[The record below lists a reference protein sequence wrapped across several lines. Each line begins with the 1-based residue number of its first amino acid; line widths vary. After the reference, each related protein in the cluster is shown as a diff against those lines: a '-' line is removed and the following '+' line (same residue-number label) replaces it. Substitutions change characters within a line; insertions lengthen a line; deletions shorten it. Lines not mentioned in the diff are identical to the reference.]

1 MLPHPRPAGVGF
13 GSSNVLDVPTLAE
26 LIDTLDGWYPP
37 ATAESWDSVGLSCG
51 DPGAELSRVLL
62 AVDCVP
68 ATVAE
73 AIEIGAG
80 LLLTH
85 HPLLL
90 SGVRSVAADT
100 PKGALLHRMIR
111 TGVAHFVAHTNADV
125 AAGGVS
131 DALAERLALVGCTPL
146 QPDPRPALDQL
157 SVYVPV
163 PDTDRLIG
171 ALAAAGAGEVGNYTE
186 CAYVVEGI
194 GQFRPQPGADPA
206 EGEIGVLHRGPEN
219 RVSIVLPRARRHAV
233 LTAMRDAHPYEE
245 VAFELTEQPTVP
257 AGTGTGRVGRL
268 PVPMTLAEFTDYA
281 AQRLP
286 RTSWGVR
293 AAGRPDQPI
302 RTVAVCGG
310 SGAGY
315 LADARRAGADAYLT
329 SDLKH
334 HVSSEAVAE
343 AAGLLPELALV
354 DAAHWATEAPWLHLA
369 AGRLRER
376 FDTLQVLVSELVTD
390 PWTLH
395 AH

>member
-1 MLPHPRPAGVGF
+1 M
-13 GSSNVLDVPTLAE
+13 PTLAE
-26 LIDTLDGWYPP
+26 LTQALDGWYPP
-37 ATAESWDSVGLSCG
+37 ASAESWDAVGLSCG
-51 DPGAELSRVLL
+51 DPAEPVERVLL

-73 AIEIGAG
+73 AIDNGAG

-90 SGVRSVAADT
+90 SAVHSVAADT

-111 TGVAHFVAHTNADV
+111 AQVAHFVAHTNADV

-131 DALAERLALVGCTPL
+131 DALAERLALRDCRPL
-146 QPDPRPALDQL
+146 QPDPQPALDQL
-157 SVYVPV
+157 TVYVPT
-163 PDTDRLIG
+163 PDTGRLIG
-171 ALAAAGAGEVGNYTE
+171 ALAEAGAGGIGNYTE
-186 CAYVVEGI
+186 CAYVVEGT

-206 EGEIGVLHRGPEN
+206 EGEIGVLHRGAEN
-219 RVSIVLPRARRHAV
+219 RVSMVLPRGRRQAV
-233 LTAMRDAHPYEE
+233 LAAMRAAHPYEE
-245 VAFELTEQPTVP
+245 VAFELTEQPALP
-257 AGTGTGRVGRL
+257 SGTGTGRIGLL
-268 PVPMTLAEFTDYA
+268 PEPMTLAEFTDYA
-281 AQRLP
+281 GQRLP

-315 LADARRAGADAYLT
+315 LEDARRAGADAYLT

-343 AAGLLPELALV
+343 AAGLRPELALV
-354 DAAHWATEAPWLHLA
+354 DAAHWATEAPWLHLV

-376 FDTLQVLVSELVTD
+376 FGQLQVLVSELVTD

>member
-1 MLPHPRPAGVGF
+1 
-13 GSSNVLDVPTLAE
+13 VLGVPTLAE
-26 LIDTLDGWYPP
+26 LIDSLDGWYPP
-37 ATAESWDSVGLSCG
+37 ATAESWDAVGLSCG
-51 DPGAELSRVLL
+51 DSSAEVHRVLL
-62 AVDCVP
+62 AVDCLP

-73 AIEIGAG
+73 AIDVGAG

-90 SGVRSVAADT
+90 SGVHSVAADT

-111 TGVAHFVAHTNADV
+111 AGVAHFVAHTNADV

-131 DALAERLALVGCTPL
+131 EALAERLALLDCRPL
-146 QPDPRPALDQL
+146 LADPRPPLDQL
-157 SVYVPV
+157 TVYVPV
-163 PDTDRLIG
+163 PDTDRLID

-186 CAYVVEGI
+186 CAYVVSGT

-206 EGEIGVLHRGPEN
+206 EGQIGVLHRGPEN
-219 RVSIVLPRARRHAV
+219 RVSMVLPRGRRRAV
-233 LTAMRDAHPYEE
+233 LAAMRAAHPYEE
-245 VAFELTEQPTVP
+245 VAFELTEQPALP

-268 PVPMTLAEFTDYA
+268 PTPMTLAEFTDYV

-293 AAGRPDQPI
+293 AAGRPDQLVE
-302 RTVAVCGG
+302 TVAVCGG
-310 SGAGY
+310 SGASY
-315 LADARRAGADAYLT
+315 LPDARRAGADAYLS
-329 SDLKH
+329 SDFKH

-343 AAGLLPELALV
+343 AAGVLPELALV
-354 DAAHWATEAPWLHLA
+354 DAAHWATEAPWLHLV

-395 AH
+395 AR

>member
-1 MLPHPRPAGVGF
+1 M
-13 GSSNVLDVPTLAE
+13 PTLAE
-26 LIDTLDGWYPP
+26 LIDALDSWYPP
-37 ATAESWDSVGLSCG
+37 DTAESWDSVGLGCG
-51 DPGAELSRVLL
+51 DPADRIERVLL

-73 AIEIGAG
+73 AIDNGAG

-90 SGVRSVAADT
+90 SGIRTVAADT

-111 TGVAHFVAHTNADV
+111 AGVAHFVAHTNADV

-131 DALAERLALVGCTPL
+131 DALAERLGLLDCRPL
-146 QPDPRPALDQL
+146 QPDPRPAVDQL
-157 SVYVPV
+157 TVYVPL

-171 ALAAAGAGEVGNYTE
+171 ALAEAGAGAIGNYTE
-186 CAYVVEGI
+186 CAYVVEGV

-219 RVSIVLPRARRHAV
+219 RVTVVLPRSRRTAV
-233 LTAMRDAHPYEE
+233 LAAMRAAHPYEE
-245 VAFELTEQPTVP
+245 VAFELTEQPSLP
-257 AGTGTGRVGRL
+257 AGTGSGRVGRL
-268 PVPMTLAEFTDYA
+268 PEPMSLAGFTDFVCR
-281 AQRLP
+281 RLP
-286 RTSWGVR
+286 PTVWGVR
-293 AAGRPDQPI
+293 AAGRPDQQI

-315 LADARRAGADAYLT
+315 LPDVRRSGADAFLT
-329 SDLKH
+329 ADLKH

-343 AAGLLPELALV
+343 PAGLLPELALL
-354 DAAHWATEAPWLHLA
+354 DAAHWATEAPWLQLA

-376 FDTLQVLVSELVTD
+376 FGGLQVLVSELVTD

>member
-1 MLPHPRPAGVGF
+1 MLG
-13 GSSNVLDVPTLAE
+13 VPTLAE
-26 LIDTLDGWYPP
+26 LIDALDSWYPP
-37 ATAESWDSVGLSCG
+37 DTAESWDSVGLSCG
-51 DPGAELSRVLL
+51 DRGTEIQRVLL

-68 ATVAE
+68 ATVTE
-73 AIEIGAG
+73 AIDNGAG

-90 SGVRSVAADT
+90 SGIRSVTTDT
-100 PKGALLHRMIR
+100 AKGALLHRMIR
-111 TGVAHFVAHTNADV
+111 AGVAHFVAHTNADV

-131 DALAERLALVGCTPL
+131 DALAERLSLLDCRPL
-146 QPDPRPALDQL
+146 QPNPGPAVDQL
-157 SVYVPV
+157 TVYVPL

-171 ALAAAGAGEVGNYTE
+171 ALAEAGAGAIGNYTE
-186 CAYVVEGI
+186 CAYRVEGV

-219 RVSIVLPRARRHAV
+219 RVTMVLPRSRRAAV
-233 LTAMRDAHPYEE
+233 LAAMRAAHPYEE
-245 VAFELTEQPTVP
+245 VAFELTEQPTLP
-257 AGTGTGRVGRL
+257 GGTGSGRVGRL
-268 PVPMTLAEFTDYA
+268 PEPMSLAEFTDYVC
-281 AQRLP
+281 QRLP
-286 RTSWGVR
+286 RTAWGVR
-293 AAGRPDQPI
+293 AAGRPDQ
-302 RTVAVCGG
+302 RLETVAVCGG

-315 LADARRAGADAYLT
+315 LPDVRRAGVDAFLT

-343 AAGLLPELALV
+343 PAGLLPELALL

-376 FDTLQVLVSELVTD
+376 FAGLQVLVSELVTD

-395 AH
+395 AR

>member
-1 MLPHPRPAGVGF
+1 M
-13 GSSNVLDVPTLAE
+13 PTLAE
-26 LIDTLDGWYPP
+26 LTKALDGWYPP
-37 ATAESWDSVGLSCG
+37 ASAESWDAVGLSCG
-51 DPGAELSRVLL
+51 DPAEPVERVLL

-73 AIEIGAG
+73 AIDSGAG

-90 SGVRSVAADT
+90 SGVHSIAADT

-111 TGVAHFVAHTNADV
+111 ARVAHFVAHTNADV

-131 DALAERLALVGCTPL
+131 DALAERLALRDCRPL

-157 SVYVPV
+157 TVFVPV
-163 PDTDRLIG
+163 PDTGRLIG
-171 ALAAAGAGEVGNYTE
+171 ALAEAGAGGIGNYTE
-186 CAYVVEGI
+186 CAYVVEGT

-219 RVSIVLPRARRHAV
+219 RVSMVLPRGRREAV
-233 LTAMRDAHPYEE
+233 LAAMRAAHPYEE
-245 VAFELTEQPTVP
+245 VAFELSEQPALP
-257 AGTGTGRVGRL
+257 SATGTGRIGVL
-268 PVPMTLAEFTDYA
+268 PEPMTLAEFTDFA
-281 AQRLP
+281 GQRLP
-286 RTSWGVR
+286 RTSWGIR
-293 AAGRPDQPI
+293 AAGRPSQVV

-315 LADARRAGADAYLT
+315 LEDARRAGADAYLT

-343 AAGLLPELALV
+343 AAGLRPELGLV
-354 DAAHWATEAPWLHLA
+354 DAAHWATEAPWLHLV

-376 FDTLQVLVSELVTD
+376 FGRLQVLVSELVTD

>member
-1 MLPHPRPAGVGF
+1 MLG
-13 GSSNVLDVPTLAE
+13 VPTLAE
-26 LIDTLDGWYPP
+26 LVDALDGWYPP
-37 ATAESWDSVGLSCG
+37 STAESWDAVGLSCG
-51 DPGAELSRVLL
+51 DPAEPVDRVLL
-62 AVDCVP
+62 AVDCLP
-68 ATVAE
+68 ATVGE
-73 AIEIGAG
+73 AIDNGAG

-90 SGVRSVAADT
+90 SGIHSVAADT
-100 PKGALLHRMIR
+100 PKGAMLHRMIR
-111 TGVAHFVAHTNADV
+111 ARVAHFAAHTNADV

-131 DALAERLALVGCTPL
+131 DALAGRLALRNCLPL
-146 QPDPRPALDQL
+146 QPDPGQPLDQL
-157 SVYVPV
+157 SVYVPLS
-163 PDTDRLIG
+163 DTDRLI
-171 ALAAAGAGEVGNYTE
+171 AELAEAGAGAIGNYTE
-186 CAYVVEGI
+186 CAFRVEGV

-219 RVSIVLPRARRHAV
+219 RLSMVLPRSRRQRV
-233 LTAMRDAHPYEE
+233 LAAMRAAHPYEE
-245 VAFELTEQPTVP
+245 IAFELTEQPALP
-257 AGTGTGRVGRL
+257 AGTGTGRVGVL
-268 PVPMTLAEFTDYA
+268 PEPMSLAEFTDYVG
-281 AQRLP
+281 QRLP

-293 AAGRPDQPI
+293 AAGRPDQLI

-315 LADARRAGADAYLT
+315 LSDARRAGADAYLT

-343 AAGLLPELALV
+343 PAGLLPELALV
-354 DAAHWATEAPWLHLA
+354 DAAHWATEAPWLHLV

-376 FDTLQVLVSELVTD
+376 FGRLQVLVSELVTD

>member
-1 MLPHPRPAGVGF
+1 
-13 GSSNVLDVPTLAE
+13 VPTLAE
-26 LIDTLDGWYPP
+26 LIEALDGWYPP

-51 DPGAELSRVLL
+51 DPAEPVGRVLL

-73 AIEIGAG
+73 AIDNGAG

-100 PKGALLHRMIR
+100 AKGALLHRMIR
-111 TGVAHFVAHTNADV
+111 AGVAHFVAHTNADV

-131 DALAERLALVGCTPL
+131 DALAGRLALRDCRPL

-157 SVYVPV
+157 TVYVPV

-171 ALAAAGAGEVGNYTE
+171 ALAEAGAGAIGNYTE
-186 CAYVVEGI
+186 CAYVTEGV

-219 RVSIVLPRARRHAV
+219 RVTMVLPRARRLAV
-233 LTAMRDAHPYEE
+233 LAAMRAAHPYEE
-245 VAFELTEQPTVP
+245 VAFELTEQPALP

-268 PVPMTLAEFTDYA
+268 PEPMPLAEFTRYVA
-281 AQRLP
+281 ERLP
-286 RTSWGVR
+286 KTSWGIR
-293 AAGRPDQPI
+293 AAGRPDQLI
-302 RTVAVCGG
+302 GTVAVCGG

-315 LADARRAGADAYLT
+315 LPDVRRAGADAYLT

-343 AAGLLPELALV
+343 PAGLLPELALL

-369 AGRLRER
+369 AEQLRAR
-376 FDTLQVLVSELVTD
+376 FGELQVLVSELVTD

-395 AH
+395 AR

>member
-1 MLPHPRPAGVGF
+1 MR
-13 GSSNVLDVPTLAE
+13 VPTLAE
-26 LIDTLDGWYPP
+26 LMAALDGWYPP
-37 ATAESWDSVGLSCG
+37 GTAESWDAIGLDCG
-51 DPGAELSRVLL
+51 DPAAEIHRVLV

-73 AIEIGAG
+73 TIDNGAG

-100 PKGALLHRMIR
+100 AKGALLHRLIR
-111 TGVAHFVAHTNADV
+111 AGVAHFVAHTNADV
-125 AAGGVS
+125 AVGGVS
-131 DALAERLALVGCTPL
+131 DALAERLALLDCRPL
-146 QPDPRPALDQL
+146 RPDPLPALDQL
-157 SVYVPV
+157 TVYVPL

-171 ALAAAGAGEVGNYTE
+171 ALAEAGAGAIGSYTE
-186 CAYVVEGI
+186 CAYLVEGV

-219 RVSIVLPRARRHAV
+219 RVSMVLPRSLRRSV
-233 LTAMRDAHPYEE
+233 LAAMRTAHPYEE
-245 VAFELTEQPTVP
+245 VAFELSERPALP
-257 AGTGTGRVGRL
+257 AGTGTGRLGRL
-268 PVPMTLAEFTDYA
+268 PEPMSLAHFTGYV

-293 AAGRPDQPI
+293 AAGRPEQLI
-302 RTVAVCGG
+302 STVAVCGG
-310 SGAGY
+310 AGAGY
-315 LADARRAGADAYLT
+315 IDDARRAGADAYLT

-354 DAAHWATEAPWLHLA
+354 DAAHWATEAPWLHLVA
-369 AGRLRER
+369 ARLREE
-376 FDTLQVLVSELVTD
+376 FDRLEVLVSELVTD

-395 AH
+395 AR